1 MKKCINKLNLVYGDD
16 YYAVKKKNWINSS
29 RAIITLSGVSI
40 IEEIYVYGNEK
51 NKSNIQLEEYEI
63 KDLANLIGK
72 NKIDVENVLGKG
84 YEKEILQQES
94 NVYIGFDEKRE
105 VASLI
110 NISFVEDDES
120 TYRII
125 SERLWN
131 ELGKSSLKFVSSDN
145 KVIETWNKGD
155 LEINFNKIKD
165 CISIKIN

>member
-1 MKKCINKLNLVYGDD
+1 MQLKRKIGLIAAGL
-16 YYAVKKKNWINSS
+16 
-29 RAIITLSGVSI
+29 ITLSGVSI

-105 VASLI
+105 VALLI

>member
-1 MKKCINKLNLVYGDD
+1 MQLKRKIGLIAAGL
-16 YYAVKKKNWINSS
+16 
-29 RAIITLSGVSI
+29 ITLSGVSI

-165 CISIKIN
+165 CISIKIKYISFLNMSSMISMVF

>member
-1 MKKCINKLNLVYGDD
+1 MQLKRKIGLIVAGL
-16 YYAVKKKNWINSS
+16 
-29 RAIITLSGVSI
+29 IILSGVSI

>member
-1 MKKCINKLNLVYGDD
+1 MGMIIMQLKRKIGLIAAGL
-16 YYAVKKKNWINSS
+16 
-29 RAIITLSGVSI
+29 ITLSGVSI

-131 ELGKSSLKFVSSDN
+131 ELGK
-145 KVIETWNKGD
+145 
-155 LEINFNKIKD
+155 
-165 CISIKIN
+165 

>member
-1 MKKCINKLNLVYGDD
+1 MKLKRKIGLIAAGL
-16 YYAVKKKNWINSS
+16 
-29 RAIITLSGVSI
+29 ITLSGVSI

>member
-1 MKKCINKLNLVYGDD
+1 MQLKRKIGLIAAGL
-16 YYAVKKKNWINSS
+16 
-29 RAIITLSGVSI
+29 ITLSGVSI

-125 SERLWN
+125 SGRLWN

>member
-1 MKKCINKLNLVYGDD
+1 MQLKRKIGLIAAGL
-16 YYAVKKKNWINSS
+16 
-29 RAIITLSGVSI
+29 ITLSGVSI

-110 NISFVEDDES
+110 NISFVENDES

>member
-1 MKKCINKLNLVYGDD
+1 MQLKRKIGLIAAGL
-16 YYAVKKKNWINSS
+16 
-29 RAIITLSGVSI
+29 ITLSGVSI

-120 TYRII
+120 IYRII

-131 ELGKSSLKFVSSDN
+131 ELGKSSLKFVSSEN

>member
-1 MKKCINKLNLVYGDD
+1 MQLKRKIGLIAAGL
-16 YYAVKKKNWINSS
+16 
-29 RAIITLSGVSI
+29 ITLSGVSI
-40 IEEIYVYGNEK
+40 IEEIYVYSNEK

>member
-1 MKKCINKLNLVYGDD
+1 MQLKRKIGLIAAGL
-16 YYAVKKKNWINSS
+16 
-29 RAIITLSGVSI
+29 ITLSGVSI

-110 NISFVEDDES
+110 NISFVEVDES

>member
-1 MKKCINKLNLVYGDD
+1 MQLKRKIGLIPAGL
-16 YYAVKKKNWINSS
+16 
-29 RAIITLSGVSI
+29 ITLSGVSI

>member
-1 MKKCINKLNLVYGDD
+1 MQLKRKIGLIAAGL
-16 YYAVKKKNWINSS
+16 
-29 RAIITLSGVSI
+29 ITLSGVSI

-105 VASLI
+105 VAALI

>member
-1 MKKCINKLNLVYGDD
+1 MQLKRKIGLIAAGL
-16 YYAVKKKNWINSS
+16 
-29 RAIITLSGVSI
+29 ITLSGVSI

-165 CISIKIN
+165 CISIIRVII

>member
-1 MKKCINKLNLVYGDD
+1 MQLKRKIGLIVAGL
-16 YYAVKKKNWINSS
+16 
-29 RAIITLSGVSI
+29 ITLSGVSI

-94 NVYIGFDEKRE
+94 NVYIGIDEKRE

>member
-1 MKKCINKLNLVYGDD
+1 MQLKRKIGLIAAGL
-16 YYAVKKKNWINSS
+16 
-29 RAIITLSGVSI
+29 ITLSGVSI

-51 NKSNIQLEEYEI
+51 NKSNKQLEEYEI

>member
-1 MKKCINKLNLVYGDD
+1 MK
-16 YYAVKKKNWINSS
+16 
-29 RAIITLSGVSI
+29 
-40 IEEIYVYGNEK
+40 K

>member
-1 MKKCINKLNLVYGDD
+1 MKKCINRLSLVDG
-16 YYAVKKKNWINSS
+16 V
-29 RAIITLSGVSI
+29 IIMQLKRKIGLIVAGLIILSGVSI

-145 KVIETWNKGD
+145 KVVETWNKGD

>member
-1 MKKCINKLNLVYGDD
+1 MQLKRKIGLKAAGL
-16 YYAVKKKNWINSS
+16 K
-29 RAIITLSGVSI
+29 TLSGVSI

>member
-1 MKKCINKLNLVYGDD
+1 MQLKRKIGLIAAGL
-16 YYAVKKKNWINSS
+16 
-29 RAIITLSGVSI
+29 ITLSGVSI

-155 LEINFNKIKD
+155 LEINFNKIMTLL
-165 CISIKIN
+165 

>member
-1 MKKCINKLNLVYGDD
+1 MQLKRKIGLIAAGL
-16 YYAVKKKNWINSS
+16 
-29 RAIITLSGVSI
+29 ITLSGVSI

-110 NISFVEDDES
+110 NISFVKDDES

>member
-1 MKKCINKLNLVYGDD
+1 MQLKRKIGLIAAGL
-16 YYAVKKKNWINSS
+16 
-29 RAIITLSGVSI
+29 ITLSGVSI
-40 IEEIYVYGNEK
+40 IEEIYLYGNEK

>member
-1 MKKCINKLNLVYGDD
+1 MQLKRKIGLIAAGL
-16 YYAVKKKNWINSS
+16 
-29 RAIITLSGVSI
+29 IILSGVSI

>member
-1 MKKCINKLNLVYGDD
+1 MQLKRKIGLIAAGL
-16 YYAVKKKNWINSS
+16 
-29 RAIITLSGVSI
+29 ITLSGVSI

-165 CISIKIN
+165 WIKIN

>member
-1 MKKCINKLNLVYGDD
+1 MQLKRKIGLIAAGL
-16 YYAVKKKNWINSS
+16 
-29 RAIITLSGVSI
+29 ITLSGVSI

-72 NKIDVENVLGKG
+72 NKIDVEKLLGKG
-84 YEKEILQQES
+84 YEKEFLQQVS

>member
-1 MKKCINKLNLVYGDD
+1 MANKWN
-16 YYAVKKKNWINSS
+16 KNILISS
-29 RAIITLSGVSI
+29 NNTSSI
-40 IEEIYVYGNEK
+40 RWNKRINEK

>member
-1 MKKCINKLNLVYGDD
+1 MQLKRKIGLIAAGL
-16 YYAVKKKNWINSS
+16 
-29 RAIITLSGVSI
+29 ITLSGVSI

-120 TYRII
+120 AYRII

>member
-1 MKKCINKLNLVYGDD
+1 MLLKRKIGLIVAGL
-16 YYAVKKKNWINSS
+16 
-29 RAIITLSGVSI
+29 ITLSGVSI

>member
-1 MKKCINKLNLVYGDD
+1 MQLKRKIGLIAAGL
-16 YYAVKKKNWINSS
+16 
-29 RAIITLSGVSI
+29 ITLSGVSI
-40 IEEIYVYGNEK
+40 IEEIYVYGHEK

-145 KVIETWNKGD
+145 KVIETWNKCD

>member
-1 MKKCINKLNLVYGDD
+1 MQLKRKIGLIAAGL
-16 YYAVKKKNWINSS
+16 
-29 RAIITLSGVSI
+29 ITLSGVSI

-72 NKIDVENVLGKG
+72 NKIDVESVLGKV

>member
-1 MKKCINKLNLVYGDD
+1 MQLKRKIGLIAAGL
-16 YYAVKKKNWINSS
+16 
-29 RAIITLSGVSI
+29 ITLSGVSI

-94 NVYIGFDEKRE
+94 NVYIGFDEERE

-131 ELGKSSLKFVSSDN
+131 KLGKSSLKFVSSDN

>member
-1 MKKCINKLNLVYGDD
+1 MQLKRKIVLIVAGL
-16 YYAVKKKNWINSS
+16 
-29 RAIITLSGVSI
+29 ITLSGVSI

>member
-1 MKKCINKLNLVYGDD
+1 MQLKRKIGLIAAGL
-16 YYAVKKKNWINSS
+16 
-29 RAIITLSGVSI
+29 ITLSGVSI

-125 SERLWN
+125 YERLWN

>member
-1 MKKCINKLNLVYGDD
+1 MQLKRKIGLIAAGL
-16 YYAVKKKNWINSS
+16 
-29 RAIITLSGVSI
+29 ITLSGVSI

-145 KVIETWNKGD
+145 KVIETWNRGD

>member
-1 MKKCINKLNLVYGDD
+1 MKKIYVILFLIIVILGLN
-16 YYAVKKKNWINSS
+16 
-29 RAIITLSGVSI
+29 
-40 IEEIYVYGNEK
+40 IYVYFN
-51 NKSNIQLEEYEI
+51 NKMPTQELSEYEI
-63 KDLANLIGK
+63 KELANLIGK

>member
-1 MKKCINKLNLVYGDD
+1 MQLKRKIGLIAAGL
-16 YYAVKKKNWINSS
+16 
-29 RAIITLSGVSI
+29 ITLSGVSI
-40 IEEIYVYGNEK
+40 IEEIYVYG
-51 NKSNIQLEEYEI
+51 YEI
-63 KDLANLIGK
+63 KNLANLIRK

>member
-1 MKKCINKLNLVYGDD
+1 MQLKRKIGLIAAGL
-16 YYAVKKKNWINSS
+16 
-29 RAIITLSGVSI
+29 ITLSGVSI

-72 NKIDVENVLGKG
+72 NKIDVESVLCKG

>member
-1 MKKCINKLNLVYGDD
+1 MQLKRKIGLIAAGL
-16 YYAVKKKNWINSS
+16 
-29 RAIITLSGVSI
+29 ITLSGVSI
-40 IEEIYVYGNEK
+40 IEEIYEYGNEK

>member
-1 MKKCINKLNLVYGDD
+1 MQLKRKIGLIAAGL
-16 YYAVKKKNWINSS
+16 
-29 RAIITLSGVSI
+29 ITLSGVSI

-72 NKIDVENVLGKG
+72 NKIDVENILGKG

>member
-1 MKKCINKLNLVYGDD
+1 MQLKRKIGLIAAGL
-16 YYAVKKKNWINSS
+16 
-29 RAIITLSGVSI
+29 ITLSGVSI

-145 KVIETWNKGD
+145 KVIETCNKGD

>member
-1 MKKCINKLNLVYGDD
+1 MVMIIMQLKIKIGLIAAGL
-16 YYAVKKKNWINSS
+16 
-29 RAIITLSGVSI
+29 ITLSGVSI